1 MGAIVWIVV
10 GGVISLAG
18 GVALFQM
25 RTAFVDTLGI
35 GEPSEYK
42 RVMYFDGWRLKR
54 LLITDSELKRVFK
67 RSG

>member
-1 MGAIVWIVV
+1 
-10 GGVISLAG
+10 
-18 GVALFQM
+18 M